1 MTLERGTKLGLYE
14 ILSPLGAGGMGEV
27 YLARDSK
34 LDRQVAIKVLPEAMT
49 RDKERVARFEREAKL
64 LASLNHPNI
73 AAIYGFESTDSSR
86 AAGLSPREDTD
97 GEDAT
102 TLPSSRQ
109 PKHAAQ
115 KLHYLVME
123 FVEGETL
130 SQRLK
135 SGAFAV
141 EDALDIGKQIAEA
154 LEAAHE
160 KGIVHRDLKPANVM
174 IREDG
179 TVKVLD
185 FGLAKAMAED
195 PSGAADADSP
205 TITANYTRPGV
216 VLGTAAYMS
225 PEQAR
230 GRPLDKRTDIWSFG
244 IMLFECLTG
253 QRLFQGET
261 ANDSMGAIMHKEPDW
276 SLLPRGT
283 PPTVRLLL
291 RRCLSKDRH
300 RRLQA
305 IGDARVELEEARS
318 GDEFLGMGTTQ
329 ESSSNPIMAALPWVF
344 CGVLAVVLVIMLSR
358 GSDKPAAP
366 IVGSVKKSV
375 LTLPPDTSIKWRG
388 TQDSWGN
395 VGYSH
400 LLAISRD
407 GRRLIQ
413 TVQEGQHTSLYLKDE
428 EDFIASKV
436 PGTEGARGAFFSPDG
451 LWVGFVTENVM
462 QKVRLPGGTAQPI
475 CEVNST
481 AFDATWLDDGTII
494 YSSDHG
500 LRRVSAE
507 GGKPQPLTFI
517 DFDAGV
523 RGHNA
528 PHVIDGTQWVLFT
541 VATDTGRHAALLSL
555 DDGTWK
561 IIKQHATDA
570 RYVGGG
576 FLVFARS
583 GELLASPYDPANPL
597 IVGTETPI
605 ARGVHAN
612 PGQGGAVVHVFDTSM
627 TGVLVYAPSADP
639 PGPDALVW
647 VDHEGNEEEIVQG
660 SGQWM
665 HQRLSSNG
673 QRILFNKWTNDGMID
688 LYIYDLKRGQTDRL
702 TRSGHTYDAEWSPD
716 GRTVCFNSLDTKGR
730 TFFLIPT
737 DFSGPPKSILDALDA
752 RPHLCQWSEDGSTL
766 VFFDRSTRR
775 GIWTASPDGR
785 KKLSELMN
793 TPLGEAWAQ
802 ISPDGRLIAYVGFDS
817 GRRDIYVQAYPD
829 LGSRIRV
836 SKNGGG
842 EPRWAHDSRT
852 LYFREAGKIF
862 KASILIEPRL
872 EVASVATLPIADVY
886 DSSAAGHQH
895 YDLSLDGTKFL
906 MVKHGRR
913 VYPTRVHVIE
923 NWTAEL
929 NKDSTQ

>member
-1 MTLERGTKLGLYE
+1 
-14 ILSPLGAGGMGEV
+14 
-27 YLARDSK
+27 
-34 LDRQVAIKVLPEAMT
+34 
-49 RDKERVARFEREAKL
+49 
-64 LASLNHPNI
+64 
-73 AAIYGFESTDSSR
+73 
-86 AAGLSPREDTD
+86 
-97 GEDAT
+97 
-102 TLPSSRQ
+102 
-109 PKHAAQ
+109 
-115 KLHYLVME
+115 YLVME

-291 RRCLSKDRH
+291 RRCLSKDRR

-305 IGDARVELEEARS
+305 IGDARVELEEVGS
-318 GDEFLGMGTTQ
+318 SDELLHTETTQ
-329 ESSSNPIMAALPWVF
+329 GPSNRPIVSALPWVL
-344 CGVLAVVLVIMLSR
+344 CGVFAVVMTIMLTRDS
-358 GSDKPAAP
+358 GKTAAP
-366 IVGSVKKSV
+366 IVRHVKKSV
-375 LTLPPDTSIKWRG
+375 LTFPPNTSLKWRG
-388 TQDSWGN
+388 TQDSWGKI
-395 VGYSH
+395 GYSH

-407 GRRLIQ
+407 GRRIIQ
-413 TVQEGQHTSLYLKDE
+413 TVQEGKLTSLYLKDD
-428 EDFIASKV
+428 EDLTAGKV
-436 PGTEGARGAFFSPDG
+436 RGTEGARGAFFSPDG
-451 LWVGFVTENVM
+451 LWVGFVKENHM
-462 QKVRLPGGTAQPI
+462 LKVRLPGGTPQPI
-475 CEVNST
+475 CDVNST

-494 YSSDHG
+494 YSTDHG
-500 LRRVSAE
+500 LRRVSSD
-507 GGKPQPLTFI
+507 GGEPQTLTSI
-517 DFDAGV
+517 DIDKGIS
-523 RGHNA
+523 GHNF
-528 PHVIDGTQWVLFT
+528 PHVIDGTRWVMFT
-541 VATDTGRHAALLSL
+541 ATTDTGQHAALLSL
-555 DDGTWK
+555 DDNSWN
-561 IIKQHATDA
+561 IIKQRATDA

-576 FLVFARS
+576 HLVFARN
-583 GELLASPYDPANPL
+583 GELLASPFDPDDPTTL
-597 IVGTETPI
+597 GTEAPI
-605 ARGVHAN
+605 VRGVHAI
-612 PGQGGAVVHVFDTSM
+612 PGKGGAVVHLFDTSM
-627 TGVLVYAPSADP
+627 TGVLVYAPSVDP

-647 VDHEGNEEEIVQG
+647 VDHQGNEEEIVQG
-660 SGQWM
+660 PGQWM
-665 HQRLSSNG
+665 HQRLSPDG
-673 QRILFNKWTNDGMID
+673 QHILFNIWKRDGMLD
-688 LYIYDLKRGQTDRL
+688 LHIYDFQRDQIDPL
-702 TRSGHTYDAEWSPD
+702 THSGHTYDAEWSPD

-730 TFFLIPT
+730 TVFLVPT
-737 DFSGPPKSILDALDA
+737 DFSGPPRSIIDALDT
-752 RPHLCQWSEDGSTL
+752 RLHLCQWSDDGSTL
-766 VFFDRSTRR
+766 VFFDRSTRG

-793 TPLGEAWAQ
+793 TSLGEAWAR
-802 ISPDGRLIAYVGFDS
+802 ISPDGRLIAYVGFDDS
-817 GRRDIYVQAYPD
+817 GHRDIYVQAYPD
-829 LGSRIRV
+829 LGPRIRV

-842 EPRWAHDSRT
+842 EPRWARDSRT